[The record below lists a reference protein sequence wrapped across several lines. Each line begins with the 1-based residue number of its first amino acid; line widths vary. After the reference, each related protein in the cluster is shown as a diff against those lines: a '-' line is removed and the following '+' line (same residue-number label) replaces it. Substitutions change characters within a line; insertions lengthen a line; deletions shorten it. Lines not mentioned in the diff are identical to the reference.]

1 MKLREELSGDKLRGG
16 FYSPDAL
23 VAVCLERIAEL
34 TAGRQGLHL
43 LEPSVGDGA
52 FVRGLRHHDLVHRL
66 ERITAIELLASEAE
80 KCSAEL
86 HSQGFDGSVH
96 AGSFLD
102 WASRSDELFDC
113 AVGNPPFLRY
123 QFVSPEDKNPIS
135 LLGQQINVS
144 FAGVSNLWIPIFL
157 GALARLRI
165 GGAFAFIIPAEC
177 FTGVSANKVRKW
189 LAINSDF
196 LRVDLFPVGTF
207 PDVLQEV
214 VILSGVRRQQR
225 TSGGLLK
232 VRQHYLRKPSE
243 GWEHFMD
250 LNVPTW
256 TRYLLS
262 PAQLDALNEAREL
275 AVVHQLGELARLE
288 VSIVTGANDYFSVDG
303 TVLASYNLE
312 QWAIPLLPRIRHA
325 TGIVY
330 TDEDH
335 SKVRSSEVKAH
346 LLHFAPDLPD
356 PRRYKRPAAYLDKG
370 KDLDIHTRYKCRIRD
385 PWYRV
390 PHVWQGRLMLSKRSH
405 RYPRL
410 VLNDAG
416 AFTTDTIYRGRMHLA
431 YQGRETDLVAS
442 FHNSLTLLSA
452 EIEGRSFGG
461 GVLELV
467 PSEINRLLVPLP
479 DKFGDELARLDQVL
493 RSAGLPNGGEE
504 LVSETDLLLVKADC
518 GFSTDLLE
526 ELNGARQVLLRRRLD
541 RTSAEAAIKGIDL
554 DPVP

>member
-1 MKLREELSGDKLRGG
+1 MKLREELTAEKLRGG

-23 VAVCLERIAEL
+23 VAACLDRIAEL
-34 TAGRQGLHL
+34 TGGRRGLHL
-43 LEPSVGDGA
+43 LEPSVGNGA
-52 FVRGLRHHDLVHRL
+52 FVRGLRHHDLADRL
-66 ERITAIELLASEAE
+66 NQITAIELVPSEAE
-80 KCSAEL
+80 TCAAEL
-86 HSQGFDGSVH
+86 QSQGFDDSVH

-123 QFVSPEDKNPIS
+123 QFVNPEDKSPIS
-135 LLGQQINVS
+135 LLGQQLSVS

-157 GALARLRI
+157 GALARLRP

-177 FTGVSANKVRKW
+177 FTGVSANKVRNW
-189 LAINSDF
+189 LATNTDR
-196 LRVDLFPVGTF
+196 LRVDLFPVGSF

-214 VILSGVRRQQR
+214 VVLSGVRGERR
-225 TSGGLLK
+225 TSGDVLR
-232 VRQHYLRKPSE
+232 VRQHYLSAASE
-243 GWEHFMD
+243 DWEHLVD
-250 LNVPTW
+250 LSVPTW

-262 PAQLDALNEAREL
+262 PRQLDALTEARNL
-275 AVVHQLGELARLE
+275 SIVHQLGELARLE

-303 TVLASYNLE
+303 TVLAEYNLE
-312 QWAIPLLPRIRHA
+312 RWAIPLLPRIRHA
-325 TGIVY
+325 TGIIY
-330 TDEDH
+330 TDKDH
-335 SKVRSSEVKAH
+335 SKVRSSEAKAH
-346 LLHFAPDLPD
+346 LLHFAPNLPD
-356 PRRYKRPAAYLDKG
+356 PRRYKRPAAYLEKG
-370 KDLDIHTRYKCRIRD
+370 EELDIHSRYKCRIRE

-431 YQGRETDLVAS
+431 YQGRESDLVAS

-479 DKFGDELARLDQVL
+479 NNFGDELVRLDQLL
-493 RSAGLPNGGEE
+493 RSAGPSDGSEE
-504 LVSETDLLLVKADC
+504 LVRETDLLLVKADC
-518 GFSTDLLE
+518 GFTTDLVE
-526 ELNGARQVLLRRRLD
+526 ELNGARHALLRRRLD
-541 RTSAEAAIKGIDL
+541 RTAAEASNKST
-554 DPVP
+554 